1 MENQI
6 KEIEFLERNID
17 RINKE
22 KNEEIKKSS
31 TIKVLSICCLA
42 LLGFITFNIL
52 FLILGGFVL
61 GYKQNIKKP
70 VLQWISGFLCILP
83 IILPVIG
90 TVLLR
95 YEVEVGSDDLYYY
108 YELPYYYY
116 GIIILSLGELLFYV
130 GSICSLIFIINE
142 INKIENTYKK
152 KIGDIE
158 EEIKMISKNNWHE

>member
-1 MENQI
+1 M
-6 KEIEFLERNID
+6 
-17 RINKE
+17 
-22 KNEEIKKSS
+22 
-31 TIKVLSICCLA
+31 
-42 LLGFITFNIL
+42 
-52 FLILGGFVL
+52 
-61 GYKQNIKKP
+61 
-70 VLQWISGFLCILP
+70 
-83 IILPVIG
+83 
-90 TVLLR
+90 LR